1 MEDNIKE
8 VEKYER
14 IINNNPP
21 DSIASKVAR
30 EKLDQIKQRKKVDVD
45 KDFSGVV
52 TSINTLID
60 KVYNSSSSLSNKEID
75 NAINERLKNF
85 KLKETNLSPELKKLI
100 GETRTIEV
108 KVNNVK
114 TFGGK
119 TGEDRRL
126 IDVLL
131 SDYEAQNNVYLY
143 GEAGTGKAMPLSSKV
158 LAEDGWKTFAEVK
171 VGDKVWGE
179 DGKLYEVDGV
189 YDRGVKSV
197 YGITMNDGG
206 YAESCDEHLWK
217 IYTRCDRGRKNNGRV
232 LPLSEFK
239 DKIKTI
245 DGNANAFIDVSKAIN
260 FPEKEHVIDP
270 YLLGVLIGDGSVTT
284 GTPSITNP
292 SQELFDSLILPNGVE
307 LVERHNLDRCL
318 TYAITRTDVSNTNV
332 LTTELKRL
340 GVFGNK
346 SITKFIPDEYL
357 IDSLENRISLLQ
369 GLNDTDGCPDG
380 THFEYSTSSEELA
393 NNYVELVRSVGGTA
407 KIKSRVPYYKH
418 NGIKK
423 EGNLSFRV
431 YCVFPDDIEPFK
443 LAYKKERFTKRTK
456 YFPKRFIDQVAYKGE
471 EEVRCISVT
480 NPTHLYI
487 TDDYIVTHN
496 TYIAGIIA
504 KRINYKLITLNCNQY
519 TSPLDILG
527 GQTIDGY
534 QEGRLTEAWGNID
547 LGLNAKNQ
555 PYEGA
560 LLLLDELPKIDP
572 NTAGLLND
580 GLAKIKDD
588 VDTVELANGTTIEV
602 QPTISNGRGQRISRA
617 KIFIIATGNSLLNEA
632 NKDYEA
638 NFKQDLSL
646 QDRFVGSCYKITYN
660 YKFEYEKI
668 LTNIS
673 SKGFPDGTIIDMTF
687 AFNFLAQLRMKI
699 VEKKLTGIGFVST
712 RLMIVARDTFVA
724 FLVNRQ
730 QTPNIIPRPK
740 KLSEVVKSFLTL
752 FSQQQRETIEQEL
765 SAQFKEFYDK
775 CDIKDV
781 TPLDQLGTATEL
793 EIATAKLIIEEAEKN
808 YARNSA
814 IPL

>member
-1 MEDNIKE
+1 MEDNTKE
-8 VEKYER
+8 IEKYQR
-14 IINNNPP
+14 IIDNNDPT
-21 DSIASKVAR
+21 STAVKVAKER
-30 EKLDQIKQRKKVDVD
+30 LAQIQQRKKIDVD

-60 KVYNSSSSLSNKEID
+60 KVYNSNASLSNREID
-75 NAINERLKNF
+75 NAINERLKKF
-85 KLKETNLSPELKKLI
+85 KIKETNLSPELQKLI
-100 GETRTIEV
+100 GETKTIEV

-114 TFGGK
+114 TFSGK

-158 LAEDGWKTFAEVK
+158 LVEDGWKTFADIK

-217 IYTRCDRGRKNNGRV
+217 IYTRSDRNHKNNGRV

-239 DKIKTI
+239 DKIKTS
-245 DGNANAFIDVSKAIN
+245 DGYANAFIDVSKAID
-260 FPEKEHVIDP
+260 FPKKAHVIDP
-270 YLLGVLIGDGSVTT
+270 YLLGVLIGDGSLTT

-292 SQELFDSLILPNGVE
+292 SQELFDSLILPDGVE
-307 LVERHNLDRCL
+307 LVERQNVDKCL
-318 TYAITRTDVSNTNV
+318 TYGITRTDDSKSNV

-340 GVFGNK
+340 GIYGNK
-346 SITKFIPDEYL
+346 SLTKFIPEDYL
-357 IDSLENRISLLQ
+357 IDSLENRLSLLQ
-369 GLNDTDGCPDG
+369 GLNDTDGYSDE
-380 THFEYSTSSEELA
+380 TIFEYSTSSEELA
-393 NNYVELVRSVGGTA
+393 NNYAELVRSVGGTA
-407 KIKSRVPYYKH
+407 KIKSRIPYYTT
-418 NGIKK
+418 NGIRK
-423 EGNLSFRV
+423 EGNLSFRI

-443 LAYKKERFTKRTK
+443 LKYKKDRYTKPTK
-456 YFPKRFIDQVAYKGE
+456 YFPKRFIDQIVYKGE

-504 KRINYKLITLNCNQY
+504 DRINYKLITLNCNQY

-580 GLAKIKDD
+580 GLAKIKDA
-588 VDTVELANGTTIEV
+588 VKVVELANGTSIEV
-602 QPTISNGRGQRISRA
+602 QPTISNGKGQRISRA
-617 KIFIIATGNSLLNEA
+617 KIFVIATGNSLLNEA

-646 QDRFVGSCYKITYN
+646 QDRFAGSCYRITYN

-668 LTNIS
+668 MTNIS
-673 SKGFPDGTIIDMTF
+673 SQSFPDGTIIDMTF
-687 AFNFLAQLRMKI
+687 AFNFLAQLRQQI
-699 VEKKLTGIGFVST
+699 VEDKLTGIAFVST
-712 RLMIVARDTFVA
+712 RLMIVARDTFIA
-724 FLVNRQ
+724 FLVNRE
-730 QTPNIIPRPK
+730 QTPNKIPRPK
-740 KLSEVVKSFLTL
+740 KLSEVVKSFLSL
-752 FSQQQRETIEQEL
+752 FSEQQRENFL
-765 SAQFKEFYDK
+765 LNLDAQFKEFYAVCEAK
-775 CDIKDV
+775 EV
-781 TPLDQLGTATEL
+781 MPLDQLGSATEL
-793 EIATAKLIIEEAEKN
+793 ETKTAELIIEEAEKR
-808 YARNSA
+808 YAKNSA